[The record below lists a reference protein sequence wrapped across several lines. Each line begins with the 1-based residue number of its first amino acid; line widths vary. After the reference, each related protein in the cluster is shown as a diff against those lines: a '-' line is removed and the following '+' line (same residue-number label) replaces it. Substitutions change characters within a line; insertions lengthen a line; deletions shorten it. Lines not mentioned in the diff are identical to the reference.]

1 MRTLIIVAALL
12 ALSVSAFAQA
22 ESIPTFTVTSNDVAQ
37 SSIRVFH
44 PVIQTRGT
52 NETVVSVKFD
62 FTRTGA
68 KRLEEFYG
76 THSVGQE
83 VRYRIGSFE
92 RVFTLDDRKHF
103 ERDGFWGLTEQDGKA
118 LEAGLRGRK

>member
-12 ALSVSAFAQA
+12 ALWVSAFAQA
-22 ESIPTFTVTSNDVAQ
+22 ESISTFTVTSNDVAQ

-44 PVIQTRGT
+44 LVIQTRGT
-52 NETVVSVKFD
+52 NEIIVSVKFD
-62 FTRTGA
+62 FTSTGA

-103 ERDGFWGLTEQDGKA
+103 EREGFWGLTEQDAKA
-118 LEAGLRGRK
+118 LEAGLRGQK